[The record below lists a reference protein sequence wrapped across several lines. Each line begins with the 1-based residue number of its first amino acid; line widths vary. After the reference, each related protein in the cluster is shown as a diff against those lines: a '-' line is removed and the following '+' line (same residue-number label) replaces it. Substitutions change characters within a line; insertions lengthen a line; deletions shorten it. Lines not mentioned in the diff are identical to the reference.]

1 MPFAL
6 SPRARA
12 PRLAR
17 RGSSQL
23 PDVDRSAPTPGARS
37 MASARATLAAW
48 LAGAC
53 AGLLLAAGGA
63 AAQSGTCT
71 NLVTNPSFE
80 TDLTGWKSSAT
91 LSRVSGGSVGSYSC
105 LVTGP
110 ASTSSFYIE
119 DSPRSVSSPVAGT
132 TYHFAASVR
141 SGASTGKV
149 MIRIIEYVNGTKVG
163 QLDSPAV
170 TLSPSWQ
177 RLQVDYTALGTGSNL
192 YFTVRDSPAAASEA
206 FNVDDMLACSGS
218 APPPNQAPN
227 GTIDTPTANVTITAG
242 QSVSF
247 TGTGSD
253 PDNNTPLTFAWDFGG
268 GATNSTVE
276 DPGVVTFATAGTY
289 TVTFTVK
296 DALGL
301 ADPTP
306 DTRTITVNPVAGNQA
321 PNGTIDTPTANVTI
335 TAGQSVSFTGTGS
348 DPDNNTPLTFAWN
361 FGGGATNST
370 VEDPGAV
377 TFATAGT
384 YTVTFTVRDALGL
397 ADPTPD
403 TRTITVNPQV
413 SGGGGNVAVYVGY
426 YDTHHSSHINPKP
439 SPWKGSSGVTFV
451 GVADDS
457 QGNWDSSCLRI
468 DNLTAADMTG
478 VVVTCDIGS
487 HHYALW
493 GTRTIPANGKLLLAQ
508 TSFQNFDG
516 SDTSPAGCYGCDPK
530 LCLTKVVSTI
540 PVIHVAVGGST
551 TNYYDN
557 SQVLNTKGADGA
569 GCPDTGGTRNDE
581 SHQWSQIGTTS
592 AIVEG
597 DPGSDSWAPDAFTFD
612 APAPNPVRDWMVL
625 RFSLPMASHVVVAF
639 YDVAGRLVRTQ
650 LDRDMPAGIFQQGVT
665 LSGVNPGVY
674 YCRVQTNFGAL
685 QRPVVVSR

>member
-192 YFTVRDSPAAASEA
+192 YFTVKDSPAAASEA

-268 GATNSTVE
+268 GATNSTAQN
-276 DPGVVTFATAGTY
+276 PGAVTFATAGTY

-348 DPDNNTPLTFAWN
+348 DPDNNTPLTFA
-361 FGGGATNST
+361 
-370 VEDPGAV
+370 
-377 TFATAGT
+377 TAGT

-439 SPWKGSSGVTFV
+439 SPWKG
-451 GVADDS
+451 
-457 QGNWDSSCLRI
+457 
-468 DNLTAADMTG
+468 
-478 VVVTCDIGS
+478 
-487 HHYALW
+487 
-493 GTRTIPANGKLLLAQ
+493 
-508 TSFQNFDG
+508 
-516 SDTSPAGCYGCDPK
+516 
-530 LCLTKVVSTI
+530 
-540 PVIHVAVGGST
+540 
-551 TNYYDN
+551 
-557 SQVLNTKGADGA
+557 
-569 GCPDTGGTRNDE
+569 
-581 SHQWSQIGTTS
+581 
-592 AIVEG
+592 
-597 DPGSDSWAPDAFTFD
+597 
-612 APAPNPVRDWMVL
+612 
-625 RFSLPMASHVVVAF
+625 
-639 YDVAGRLVRTQ
+639 
-650 LDRDMPAGIFQQGVT
+650 
-665 LSGVNPGVY
+665 
-674 YCRVQTNFGAL
+674 
-685 QRPVVVSR
+685 

>member
-1 MPFAL
+1 M
-6 SPRARA
+6 
-12 PRLAR
+12 
-17 RGSSQL
+17 
-23 PDVDRSAPTPGARS
+23 
-37 MASARATLAAW
+37 
-48 LAGAC
+48 
-53 AGLLLAAGGA
+53 
-63 AAQSGTCT
+63 
-71 NLVTNPSFE
+71 
-80 TDLTGWKSSAT
+80 
-91 LSRVSGGSVGSYSC
+91 
-105 LVTGP
+105 
-110 ASTSSFYIE
+110 
-119 DSPRSVSSPVAGT
+119 
-132 TYHFAASVR
+132 
-141 SGASTGKV
+141 
-149 MIRIIEYVNGTKVG
+149 EYVNGTRVA
-163 QLDSPAV
+163 QLDSPQA

-177 RLQVDYTALGTGSNL
+177 RLQVSYTATASGSNL
-192 YFTVRDSPAAASEA
+192 YFTVKDSPAAASEA
-206 FNVDDMLACSGS
+206 FNVDDMSACSGS

-242 QSVSF
+242 QTVSF
-247 TGTGSD
+247 GGSGTD
-253 PDNNTPLTFAWDFGG
+253 PDNNLPLTYAWNFGG
-268 GATNSTVE
+268 GAANSTAQN
-276 DPGVVTFATAGTY
+276 PGAVTFATAGTY

-306 DTRTITVNPVAGNQA
+306 DTRTITVNPGAGNQA

-384 YTVTFTVRDALGL
+384 YTVTFTVKDALGL

-403 TRTITVNPQV
+403 TRTITVNPVASNQAPNGTIDTPTANVTITAGQSVSFTGTGSDPDNNTPLTFAWNFGGGATNSTVEDPGAVTFATAGTYTVTFTVKDALGLADPTPDTRTVTVNPQV

-439 SPWKGSSGVTFV
+439 SPWKGSAGVTFV

-457 QGNWDSSCLRI
+457 QGNWDSSCIRV

-487 HHYALW
+487 NHYALW

-508 TSFQNFDG
+508 TAFQNFDG

-540 PVIHVAVGGST
+540 PVIHVAVGSST

-581 SHQWSQIGTTS
+581 SQQWSQIGTTS

-597 DPGSDSWAPDAFTFD
+597 HPET
-612 APAPNPVRDWMVL
+612 
-625 RFSLPMASHVVVAF
+625 
-639 YDVAGRLVRTQ
+639 GRAQ
-650 LDRDMPAGIFQQGVT
+650 
-665 LSGVNPGVY
+665 
-674 YCRVQTNFGAL
+674 
-685 QRPVVVSR
+685 